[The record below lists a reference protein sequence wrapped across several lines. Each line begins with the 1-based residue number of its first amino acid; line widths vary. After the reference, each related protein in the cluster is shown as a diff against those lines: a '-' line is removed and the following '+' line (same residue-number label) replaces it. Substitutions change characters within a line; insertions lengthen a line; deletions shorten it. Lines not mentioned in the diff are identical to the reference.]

1 MVLRAREIMSHR
13 VVTVRADAPVSLAE
27 KRLAEFRF
35 SALPVVDDRNR
46 LVGMV
51 SVVDL
56 LRHREEQPGGSQA
69 PVESVMTRDIIHM
82 SPNAGVGIIA
92 HRMRTYGELRVVP
105 IVDRGVLVGVV
116 TRSDLIRPRPTGG
129 PVSRAVRR
137 FVERR
142 SEDLRA
148 EPSYRPPPR
157 RPRSHPADAT
167 VRDAMTSTDLVS
179 ITEEQTTEDAAALL
193 TGRRLTSVP
202 VVRAGDRLVGV
213 ISEADLL
220 RDPLD
225 GRRTGRARTV
235 GGAMSR
241 DPVTVG
247 PDDPLSVARRL
258 MSDRGF
264 RILPV
269 VQAGRLVGVVSRRDL
284 L

>member
-1 MVLRAREIMSHR
+1 MVLRAREIMTNR

-35 SALPVVDDRNR
+35 SALPVTDDRNR
-46 LVGMV
+46 LVGMI

-56 LRHREEQPGGSQA
+56 LRHREDHPDGSQT
-69 PVESVMTRDIIHM
+69 PVEAVMTRDIVHM
-82 SPNAGVGIIA
+82 SPNAGLGIIA
-92 HRMRTYGELRVVP
+92 HRMRTYGELRVIP

-116 TRSDLIRPRPTGG
+116 TRSDLIRPRPTGNAM
-129 PVSRAVRR
+129 SRAVRR

-142 SEDLRA
+142 SEDLR
-148 EPSYRPPPR
+148 PSTTYRPPPR
-157 RPRSHPADAT
+157 RPRSLPADAT
-167 VRDAMTSTDLVS
+167 IRDAMTSADLVTV
-179 ITEEQTTEDAAALL
+179 TEDQTTEEAAALL
-193 TGRRLTSVP
+193 TGRRLTSLP

-225 GRRTGRARTV
+225 GRRTGRPRTV

-247 PDDPLSVARRL
+247 PDDELRIARRL

-269 VQAGRLVGVVSRRDL
+269 VQAGRLVGVISRRDL